1 MTILYLTEPGSSLS
15 CESQALVVRSK
26 GELRARVPVR
36 GVERVVVQAPVML
49 SSPALALCARS
60 QVEVVLSVR
69 GVMARI
75 GASEQGVELRSAQVR
90 RSGDAEFCLS
100 VARAV
105 VQGKVRN
112 QRRLL
117 ARFRSVAAQ
126 PVDDA
131 RATMEQTLARAG
143 DAATVAAL
151 RGLEG
156 LASAAYY
163 RAFRSLLNPE
173 FGFRGRNRR
182 PPRDAANA
190 LLSFAYTLVTAEAA
204 LAVAAAGLDPCVG
217 FFHRARAGRPALALD
232 LVEEMRSPAAD
243 SFVLRLIGRR
253 MVRPG
258 QFRPRPDG
266 GVRMSRRARRRVLV
280 AYEKKMTVPF
290 RESGGEPMTLRET
303 MRKQAAAMGTAV
315 LTGGGYVPFQLA

>member
-1 MTILYLTEPGSSLS
+1 MTILYLTEAGSSLL
-15 CESQALVVRSK
+15 CESQTLVVRVG

-75 GASEQGVELRSAQVR
+75 GASEQGVELRSAQLR
-90 RSGDAEFCLS
+90 RAGDGEFCLR

-117 ARFRSVAAQ
+117 TRFRGLAPEA
-126 PVDDA
+126 VDAA
-131 RATMEQTLARAG
+131 RAAMERTLARACE
-143 DAATVAAL
+143 AASIASL

-156 LASAAYY
+156 LASAAYF
-163 RAFRSLLNPE
+163 RAMRLLLNPE
-173 FGFRGRNRR
+173 FGFRARNRR

-190 LLSFAYTLVTAEAA
+190 LLSFAYTLVTSEAA
-204 LAVAAAGLDPCVG
+204 LAAAAAGLDPCIG

-243 SFVLRLIGRR
+243 SFVLKLTGRG
-253 MVRPG
+253 MVRPA
-258 QFRPRPDG
+258 QFRRWPDG
-266 GVRMSRRARRRVLV
+266 GVRMSRRARRSVL
-280 AYEKKMTVPF
+280 AAFEKKMTAPF
-290 RESGGEPMTLRET
+290 RGSGGEPTSLRDA
-303 MRKQAAAMGTAV
+303 MRRQATGMGGAV
-315 LTGGGYVPFQLA
+315 LTGGGYAPFQLA